1 MYRRHTSH
9 SGAANRTVLSIKKE
23 SGMADIKKDPATF
36 DADVL
41 IIGGGFGGLAAAIR
55 IKELS
60 PETSV
65 LIVDKQTIGWG
76 GKANKGAGVL
86 WVLAPGDDI
95 DAFVDFHVK
104 NIGVYLN
111 DQDLLYAMARESY
124 RAAQKLADWGVKVMK
139 SPEGELDLNHLPFG
153 WSLAAADL
161 DMMQPLKSKATRLGV
176 ELLDKTQVVDLLK
189 QDGCVTGAVG
199 FSLLDGRFV
208 LFNSKATILANGDCD
223 FGVMRMWAN
232 ACGEGIAAAY
242 NAGAEMRNAE
252 FGNFYDVI
260 NKATGIPI
268 VFGFDFLYNAE
279 GERVSSKYIKGP
291 QPDIP
296 VSIILGMEKEVL
308 EGRGPIYIDMAEFVE
323 SPEGGS
329 GIFRWDRPH
338 FKELFNRET
347 AKMRKHQPPPGERI
361 EVSLGFTGELSAVR
375 VDREMKT
382 TLPGLWAIGDTSY
395 AGSAWAGAAEAPP
408 GRLRGSGLMNALI
421 SALLAAPSAVGHAK
435 ETALSLPDD
444 QEIGR
449 AKEKIFA
456 PLNRSHGYSASEAIR
471 SIQEV
476 VVPVRYSMRR
486 NRERLEEALSKV
498 EGVREKLTEL
508 YADDPH
514 GLVKCH
520 EASCIALCAEMGFRA
535 ALARTESRGWH
546 YREDY
551 PERDDANWLKWIIVR
566 KAGDDMAVTTE
577 PIPMDRY
584 KIKPDRTKAVLD
596 AVVDHEELV
605 GVTPEMIDWWWV
617 NMEKGYP
624 LWEPNDHKS
633 FVWEVPPPLGG
644 YLGAIQIAEEKMG
657 PMPPMK
663 IRIRWDD
670 PDSCPIP
677 RSYEHAIVASGI
689 NSEGEVQAMIL
700 HEYEKSPRGTRMRS
714 TMRFLGP
721 VPPGLPEIWKKHDRA
736 EVSTFPRFL
745 PDLYRIWQVVKDPA
759 INRQCSLAKN
769 PRQKS

>member
-1 MYRRHTSH
+1 MPGKTKGS
-9 SGAANRTVLSIKKE
+9 TVY
-23 SGMADIKKDPATF
+23 DT
-36 DADVL
+36 DVL
-41 IIGGGFGGLAAAIR
+41 IVGGGFGGLSAAIR

-65 LIVDKQTIGWG
+65 LVVDKQTIGWG

-95 DAFVDFHVK
+95 DAFVDYHVQ
-104 NIGVYLN
+104 NIGIYLN

-124 RAAQKLADWGVKVMK
+124 GAAQKLADWGVNVMK
-139 SPEGELDLNHLPFG
+139 TPDGELDVNRLPFG

-161 DMMQPLKSKATRLGV
+161 DMMQPLRSKAAKLGV
-176 ELLDKTQVVDLLK
+176 RLLDKIQVVELLK
-189 QDGCVTGAVG
+189 QDGRVTGAVG
-199 FSLLDGRFV
+199 FSLLDGEFAV
-208 LFNSKATILANGDCD
+208 FSSKAAILANGDCD

-232 ACGEGIAAAY
+232 ACGDGIAAAY

-268 VFGFDFLYNAE
+268 VFGYGCLYNAQ
-279 GERVSSKYIKGP
+279 GENISSKYIKGP

-296 VSIILGMEKEVL
+296 ISIILGMEKEIL
-308 EGRGPIYIDMAEFVE
+308 EGRGPLHIDMAEFAK
-323 SPEGGS
+323 SSGDGP
-329 GIFRWDRPH
+329 GIFRWNRPH
-338 FKELFNRET
+338 FNDLFGREM
-347 AKMRKHQPPPGERI
+347 AKAREFGPPQGEKI

-375 VDREMKT
+375 VDCNMKT

-421 SALLAAPSAVGHAK
+421 AALLAAPSVVACSEEIPRSV
-435 ETALSLPDD
+435 PDER
-444 QEIGR
+444 EIAEFR
-449 AKEKIFA
+449 ERIFT
-456 PLNRSHGYSASEAIR
+456 PLNRDRGYSAPDAIR

-476 VVPVRYSMRR
+476 VVPVKYSMRK
-486 NRERLEEALSKV
+486 NKERLEEALSRV
-498 EGVREKLTEL
+498 AEVRERLSEL
-508 YADDPH
+508 HAKDPH
-514 GLVKCH
+514 ELVKCH
-520 EASCIALCAEMGFRA
+520 EASCIALCAEIGLRA

-546 YREDY
+546 YREDF
-551 PERDDANWLKWIIVR
+551 PEKDDENWLKWVIV
-566 KAGDDMAVTTE
+566 KKMEHNMIVTTE
-577 PIPMDRY
+577 AVPIERY
-584 KIKPDRTKAVLD
+584 RIKPGRVPAVPD

-633 FVWEVPPPLGG
+633 FVWEVPPPEGG

-670 PDSCPIP
+670 PDNCPIP

-689 NSEGEVQAMIL
+689 DAEGKVQAMIL
-700 HEYEKSPRGTRMRS
+700 HEYEKSAHGTRMRS

-721 VPPGLPEIWKKHDRA
+721 VPPGLPEIWKLHDRA

-745 PDLYRIWQVVKDPA
+745 PDLYRLWQTVKDPV
-759 INRQCSLAKN
+759 INRQCCLKKN
-769 PRQKS
+769 AGT

>member
-1 MYRRHTSH
+1 MTD
-9 SGAANRTVLSIKKE
+9 RTK
-23 SGMADIKKDPATF
+23 GPTAF
-36 DADVL
+36 DTDVL

-60 PETSV
+60 QETSV
-65 LIVDKQTIGWG
+65 LLVDKQTIGWG

-124 RAAQKLADWGVKVMK
+124 GAAQKLADWGVKVMK
-139 SPEGELDLNHLPFG
+139 TPEGDLDVNRLPFG

-161 DMMQPLKSKATRLGV
+161 DMMQPLRAKAAKLGV
-176 ELLDKTQVVDLLK
+176 RLLDKTQVVDLLK
-189 QDGCVTGAVG
+189 QDGRVTGAVG
-199 FSLLDGRFV
+199 FNLLDGRFAV
-208 LFNSKATILANGDCD
+208 FNSKTTILANGDCD

-232 ACGEGIAAAY
+232 ACGDGIAAAY

-260 NKATGIPI
+260 NRGTGIPV
-268 VFGFDFLYNAE
+268 VFGFDYLYNAQ
-279 GERVSSKYIKGP
+279 GERISSKYIQGP

-296 VSIILGMEKEVL
+296 ISIILGMEKEVM
-308 EGRGPIYIDMAEFVE
+308 EGRGPIYIDMAEFAK
-323 SPEGGS
+323 SSEGGG
-329 GIFRWDRPH
+329 GILRWDRPH
-338 FKELFNRET
+338 FKALFDREFT
-347 AKMRKHQPPPGERI
+347 KVQQYGPPPAERI

-375 VDREMKT
+375 VDCEMKT

-421 SALLAAPSAVGHAK
+421 AALVAAPSVARYSK
-435 ETALSLPDD
+435 ETSPSVLDD
-444 QEIGR
+444 QETVR
-449 AKEKIFA
+449 MKEKIFA
-456 PLNRSHGYSASEAIR
+456 PLNRNRGYSASEAIR

-476 VVPVRYSMRR
+476 VVPVKYSMRR
-486 NRERLEEALSKV
+486 NKERLEEALSKV
-498 EGVREKLTEL
+498 AAVREKLSEL
-508 YADDPH
+508 YAEDPH
-514 GLVKCH
+514 GLAKCH
-520 EASCIALCAEMGFRA
+520 EASCIALCAEICFKA

-551 PERDDANWLKWIIVR
+551 PRRDDENWLKWIIV
-566 KAGDDMAVTTE
+566 KKIQNDMVVATE
-577 PIPMDRY
+577 PVPIERY
-584 KIKPDRTKAVLD
+584 KIRPGQTAAVPD
-596 AVVDHEELV
+596 AVVDHDELV

-633 FVWEVPPPLGG
+633 FVWEVPPPVGG

-657 PMPPMK
+657 PIPPMK

-677 RSYEHAIVASGI
+677 RIYEHAIVASGI

-714 TMRFLGP
+714 TMRFLGA
-721 VPPGLPEIWKKHDRA
+721 VPPGLPGVWKMHDRS
-736 EVSTFPRFL
+736 EVATFPRFL
-745 PDLYRIWQVVKDPA
+745 PDLYRLWQVVKDPT
-759 INRQCSLAKN
+759 INRQCSLKTK
-769 PRQKS
+769 KSGSEPN